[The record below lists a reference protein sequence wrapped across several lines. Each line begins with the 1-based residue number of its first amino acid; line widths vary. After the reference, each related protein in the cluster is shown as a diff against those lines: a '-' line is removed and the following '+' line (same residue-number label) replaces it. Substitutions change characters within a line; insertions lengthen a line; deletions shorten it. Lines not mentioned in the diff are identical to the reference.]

1 MLLVVDVGNT
11 DIVFGFYEDQTWKAV
26 LRTPTH
32 QPWSANGVVNWIKKE
47 WASKDLGDTL
57 PSLALISSVVPSI
70 SPRVF
75 GLMQVL
81 RLAIGSGLAGRR
93 GREGLAEAQKEHQ
106 KQVGRLSCGCR
117 LPWLPTVASPFF

>member
-11 DIVFGFYEDQTWKAV
+11 DIVFGFYEDKTWKAV

-47 WASKDLGDTL
+47 WASKELGETL

-70 SPRVF
+70 SPQIQR
-75 GLMQVL
+75 
-81 RLAIGSGLAGRR
+81 GLALWLGYSPVMMRPKLY
-93 GREGLAEAQKEHQ
+93 ETLEI
-106 KQVGRLSCGCR
+106 QVIV
-117 LPWLPTVASPFF
+117 PEEI